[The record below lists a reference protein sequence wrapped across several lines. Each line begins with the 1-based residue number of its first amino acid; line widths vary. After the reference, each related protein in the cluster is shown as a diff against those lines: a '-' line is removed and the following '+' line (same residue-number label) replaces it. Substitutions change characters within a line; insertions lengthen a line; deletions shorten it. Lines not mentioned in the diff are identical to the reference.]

1 MNEAE
6 KSLARLAERLS
17 PEHFRELESMKSESL
32 WSDVPLWLW
41 SPILSDAEVEMIA
54 GHTEELCKALLD
66 FGRKELAEGRATDWL
81 PPDPGLRKS
90 VAADGPE
97 TDPCFNWR
105 FDFLWERRANQLT
118 FLEVNAGDPSGL
130 GWVDVFTRDMGEHSL
145 WRDFLAEGRCF
156 SLFDSLQR
164 ATLQRVGCKAHIC
177 LISAASCTVS
187 SDVRCLGKLY
197 ERSGWK
203 VSLADPGEFPFSEDA
218 CSLKGER
225 VDVIF
230 RDTYEELFW
239 PPREAVGEGII
250 QAQKAG
256 KLIVL
261 NPLSASFWDIKSLW
275 SRLPSTLSTVPAT
288 RHLGMTDVEQMV
300 EERERWVIKPSHDY
314 GGRGVSCG
322 YATEPGKWREAVL
335 QAAGASREFIAQQR
349 APGGS

>member
-1 MNEAE
+1 
-6 KSLARLAERLS
+6 
-17 PEHFRELESMKSESL
+17 MKSESL

-41 SPILSDAEVEMIA
+41 SPILSEAEVEMIA
-54 GHTEELCKALLD
+54 GHTEELCKTLLAL
-66 FGRKELAEGRATDWL
+66 GRKELAEGRAKDWL
-81 PPDPGLRKS
+81 PQDPGLRKS

-105 FDFLWERRANQLT
+105 FDFLWERRSNQLT

-130 GWVDVFTRDMGEHSL
+130 GWVDVFTRDIREHSL
-145 WRDFLAEGRCF
+145 WREFLTEDRCF
-156 SLFDSLQR
+156 SLFESLQR
-164 ATLQRVGCKAHIC
+164 ATLERVGRKVHIC

-203 VSLADPGEFPFSEDA
+203 VSLADPGEFDFSEGA
-218 CSLKGER
+218 CTLKGEQ

-261 NPLSASFWDIKSLW
+261 NPLSASSL
-275 SRLPSTLSTVPAT
+275 PP
-288 RHLGMTDVEQMV
+288 
-300 EERERWVIKPSHDY
+300 
-314 GGRGVSCG
+314 
-322 YATEPGKWREAVL
+322 
-335 QAAGASREFIAQQR
+335 
-349 APGGS
+349 